1 MSHDSKTPQD
11 PKKGKGK
18 TKPPTDD
25 RGIGDRGIGDR
36 GIGDRGIGDRGIGDR

>member
-1 MSHDSKTPQD
+1 MSHDNKTPQD

-25 RGIGDRGIGDR
+25 RGIGDR
-36 GIGDRGIGDRGIGDR
+36 